1 MVFPRES
8 VMILSIFI
16 VGIQGE
22 DLFIE
27 LSGLVIIMVFPGSG
41 RAPAESPNM
50 VLDKIE
56 RLGFLLTLA
65 LLNHAQESLLILEVF
80 ALLLGFALGESLLS
94 TREIGIDTEVKGRM
108 VDPINRP
115 VVAVDSLVVFAI
127 LGKLHGTIEMALDL
141 IAKHLPLDCEL
152 LTDILGDHGHLTPA
166 VSTKHA
172 NLIEELLGG
181 LVGGPEIQSLLKLQ
195 LGLEQFAEGS
205 VLAGFGGQG
214 G

>member
-41 RAPAESPNM
+41 RTPAESPDM
-50 VLDKIE
+50 VLDKIK

-65 LLNHAQESLLILEVF
+65 LLNHAQEGLLILEVF
-80 ALLLGFALGESLLS
+80 ALLLRFAPGESLLG
-94 TREIGIDTEVKGRM
+94 TLEIGIYTEVKGSM

-115 VVAVDSLVVFAI
+115 VVSIDSLVVFAI
-127 LGKLHGTIEMALDL
+127 LEKLHGTIEVTLDL
-141 IAKHLPLDCEL
+141 IAKHLSLDCKL
-152 LTDILGDHGHLTPA
+152 LTNILGDHGHLTPA
-166 VSTKHA
+166 VSAKHA
-172 NLIEELLGG
+172 DLIEELLGG
-181 LVGGPEIQSLLKLQ
+181 LVGGPELQSLLKLQ

-205 VLAGFGGQG
+205 VLAGFAGQG

>member
-1 MVFPRES
+1 MFPRKS
-8 VMILSIFI
+8 VLILGIFI
-16 VGIQGE
+16 VGIEGE

-27 LSGLVIIMVFPGSG
+27 LSGLVIIMVLPGSG
-41 RAPAESPNM
+41 RAAAESPNM

-65 LLNHAQESLLILEVF
+65 LLNHAQEGLLILEVF
-80 ALLLGFALGESLLS
+80 ALLLGFALGESLLG
-94 TREIGIDTEVKGRM
+94 THEIGIDTEVKGSM
-108 VDPINRP
+108 VDPINRL
-115 VVAVDSLVVFAI
+115 VVAVDSLVVFAV
-127 LGKLHGTIEMALDL
+127 LGKLHGAIELALDL
-141 IAKHLPLDCEL
+141 IAKHLPLDREL

-166 VSTKHA
+166 VSAKHA

-205 VLAGFGGQG
+205 VLAGFADQG